1 MNDEIE
7 ITGMCGFCDSN

>member
-1 MNDEIE
+1 MKVE